1 VHDIEH
7 LLAKMS
13 DAWNAG
19 DAAAYAEVFTVD
31 AQYISWLG
39 TVDKGRAAI
48 AATHD
53 FLFNGPLKAVKMQGG
68 GEVDIRCLTPDV
80 ALVTADG
87 GKPEHAP
94 VASVV
99 TLVAVRTD
107 DRWLFASFQNT
118 RKTS

>member
-1 VHDIEH
+1 MNDIEH
-7 LLAKMS
+7 LLAKMT

-19 DAAAYAEVFTVD
+19 DASAYAEVFTVD

-39 TVDKGRAAI
+39 TIDKGRAAI

-53 FLFNGPLKAVKMQGG
+53 FLFTGPLKGVPMAGAS
-68 GEVDIRCLTPDV
+68 ELDIRYLTPDV

-99 TLVAVRTD
+99 TLVAVRQD
-107 DRWLFASFQNT
+107 DRWLFTSFQNT
-118 RKTS
+118 RKSS